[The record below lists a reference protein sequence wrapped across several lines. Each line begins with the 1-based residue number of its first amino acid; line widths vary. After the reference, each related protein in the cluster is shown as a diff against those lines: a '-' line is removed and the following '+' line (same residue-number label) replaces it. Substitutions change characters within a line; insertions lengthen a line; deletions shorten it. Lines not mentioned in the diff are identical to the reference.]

1 MFLISFDSAV
11 HTAQTAHVQSV
22 APPSNAAHST
32 LSAQLANAV
41 APEPIQNPTC
51 SAVQSSTAS
60 REIRPVQQNQTS
72 SLPLGTYSFAA
83 LVDPSNTFR
92 EGKLNKTTKLINLQ
106 NMFRQ
111 KLLSSSVDRFTK
123 R

>member
-1 MFLISFDSAV
+1 MFLISFNSAV

-22 APPSNAAHST
+22 VPPSNAAHST
-32 LSAQLANAV
+32 VSAQSANAA
-41 APEPIQNPTC
+41 APKPMQNPTC

-83 LVDPSNTFR
+83 LVDPSNTFK
-92 EGKLNKTTKLINLQ
+92 EGKLIA
-106 NMFRQ
+106 
-111 KLLSSSVDRFTK
+111 V
-123 R
+123 